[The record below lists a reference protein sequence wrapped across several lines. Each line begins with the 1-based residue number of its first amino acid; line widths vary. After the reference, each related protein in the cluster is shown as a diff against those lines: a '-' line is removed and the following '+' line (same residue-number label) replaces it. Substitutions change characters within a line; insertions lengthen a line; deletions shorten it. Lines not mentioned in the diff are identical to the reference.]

1 VTEFSP
7 LLESSSSH
15 LARDLLRSGL
25 DDTPPPEARA
35 RVAAALGL
43 TLSAVAIA
51 TPASAAAL
59 NGGAGIA
66 LGATG
71 KASASSALVL
81 GKWLFCGMLA
91 GVLVSGTTTVR
102 ERVHAESA
110 RQARMAEHPA
120 ARMPVAARR
129 EKPRPS
135 PATSLSEPSAERA
148 PSGELRGSEMAPN
161 APSAQNGAPPALDAK
176 VSRALGVEARR
187 IDEARRA
194 LSRGDVRRALAEL
207 DGYDRSRVIGVLD
220 REAEFLRIQALV
232 QVGDAVRAVALA
244 RTYLSLHPRD
254 AYAARLN
261 ELIDNAGAPPSAHRG
276 INP

>member
-7 LLESSSSH
+7 LLQSSSSQ

-35 RVAAALGL
+35 RVAATLGL
-43 TLSAVAIA
+43 TLSAVAVA
-51 TPASAAAL
+51 APASAAAL

-81 GKWLFCGMLA
+81 GKWLFSGIVA
-91 GVLVSGTTTVR
+91 GVLVSGTTTVL
-102 ERVHAESA
+102 ERVHSESA
-110 RQARMAEHPA
+110 RRARVAEHPA
-120 ARMPVAARR
+120 ARVPEAARR
-129 EKPRPS
+129 EKPGPS
-135 PATSLSEPSAERA
+135 PATSVSDPIAERA
-148 PSGELRGSEMAPN
+148 PSAELPGSERVANAPN
-161 APSAQNGAPPALDAK
+161 GASRALDAN
-176 VSRALGVEARR
+176 VSRALGLEAGR

-194 LSRGDVRRALAEL
+194 LSSGDVRRALAEL
-207 DGYDRSRVIGVLD
+207 DAYDRSRVIGVLD

-232 QVGDAVRAVALA
+232 QAGDAVRAVALA

-261 ELIDNAGAPPSAHRG
+261 ELIENAGAPASVRRG